1 MKEFNVGVKN
11 VFHEPLFSHEDIVFA
26 PLNITL
32 GLMKQFDKAL
42 NKEGESLRYICAI
55 FPSLGDEKC
64 GILDGPHIQTLIKD
78 SIILSEINSLAKEA
92 WLEFTD
98 GVEHCLR
105 LRFLQRK
112 W

>member
-11 VFHEPLFSHEDIVFA
+11 VFHEPLVFHEDIVFA

-64 GILDGPHIQTLIKD
+64 GILDERHIQTLIK
-78 SIILSEINSLAKEA
+78 EINSLAKEA

-105 LRFLQRK
+105 RRFLQRK